1 MKFIS
6 LSYLY
11 GCHIRRNKL
20 VHFFSKLYAFC
31 LVDQSK
37 QPSLKSYHHGGKKNI
52 FTLQLNRGE
61 SALFLLINFIYFSFS
76 RTFSRN
82 YCIAKRWDIEEMM
95 YLNQSYYHKYTN
107 ALYIGLFVIFLNY
120 CAVAKCFF
128 FFLVCFIS

>member
-37 QPSLKSYHHGGKKNI
+37 QPSLKSYHHGGKKKI

-82 YCIAKRWDIEEMM
+82 YCIII
-95 YLNQSYYHKYTN
+95 
-107 ALYIGLFVIFLNY
+107 ALGYRGNDVLKPKLLSQIYQCFVYRFVRDFPELL
-120 CAVAKCFF
+120 C
-128 FFLVCFIS
+128 SG